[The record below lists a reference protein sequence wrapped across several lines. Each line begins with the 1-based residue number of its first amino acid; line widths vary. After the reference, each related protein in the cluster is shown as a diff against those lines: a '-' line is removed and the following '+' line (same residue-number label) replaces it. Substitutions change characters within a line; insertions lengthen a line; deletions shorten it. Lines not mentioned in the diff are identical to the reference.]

1 MQVFKPWA
9 KQLTMLVAAGVLL
22 LAGCSEPPAGSA
34 GQGQPA
40 PEVAVVTLS
49 TSAVELT
56 TELPG
61 RTTDFRHA
69 EIRPQVS
76 GILQQR
82 LFTEGQLVTAG
93 QLLYKIDPGSYQ
105 AALSSAQAALS
116 SAKAVQHNARL
127 KAKRIEGL
135 LGNKVVS
142 QQDADDAEAVL
153 MQADAAVASAEAAL
167 LTAQINL
174 DYTDI
179 KAPIAGQIGRS
190 LVTEGALLTA
200 NQAQGLATIRQ
211 LDPIYVDLTQ
221 SSNELLKLKRQ
232 LRADDGAGDV
242 RVELLLDDGSSYAEA
257 GSLQFSEV
265 NVDPGTGMVTLRA
278 VFPNKEGDLL
288 PGMFV
293 RARLHHG
300 SNDQALLV
308 PQKAV
313 SRTPKGDATV
323 MLVNKDNQVELRP
336 VTLGNS
342 YGQNW
347 LVTAGLSSGEQVI
360 VAGLQ
365 KVRPGV
371 TVTVVDAA
379 DEE

>member
-1 MQVFKPWA
+1 MQFLKLSVKP
-9 KQLTMLVAAGVLL
+9 LTVLVTTSVLMLAA
-22 LAGCSEPPAGSA
+22 CSEPPAA
-34 GQGQPA
+34 AQGQPT

-49 TSAVELT
+49 TSSVALT

-61 RTTDFRHA
+61 RTTNFRQA

-82 LFTEGQLVTAG
+82 LFTEGQQVSAG
-93 QLLYKIDPGSYQ
+93 QVLYKIDPATYQ
-105 AALSSAQAALS
+105 AAFSSAEAALSSARAA
-116 SAKAVQHNARL
+116 QHNARL
-127 KAKRIEGL
+127 RTDRIKGL
-135 LGNKVVS
+135 LGGKVVS
-142 QQDADDAEAVL
+142 QQDFDDANASL
-153 MQADAAVASAEAAL
+153 MQADAAVASAEAAV

-174 DYTDI
+174 NYTDI
-179 KAPIAGQIGRS
+179 KAPISGQIGRS
-190 LVTEGALLTA
+190 LVSEGALLIA

-211 LDPIYVDLTQ
+211 LHPIYVDLSQ
-221 SSNELLKLKRQ
+221 SSTELLKLKRQ
-232 LRADDGAGDV
+232 TGADATAEVNVD
-242 RVELLLDDGSSYAEA
+242 LLLEDGSRYSQQ

-278 VFPNKEGDLL
+278 VFPNEQGQLL

-300 SNDQALLV
+300 TNDNALLV
-308 PQKAV
+308 PQQAI

-323 MLVNKDNQVELRP
+323 MLVSSDNTVEVRP
-336 VTLGNS
+336 VTLGAS

-347 LVTAGLSSGEQVI
+347 LVTDGLTAGERVI

-371 TVTVVDAA
+371 TVKAVNAA
-379 DEE
+379 DGA

>member
-1 MQVFKPWA
+1 MHVFKPRVI
-9 KQLTMLVAAGVLL
+9 QLAVVAGAAILM
-22 LAGCSEPPAGSA
+22 LAGCTEPPAAA
-34 GQGQPA
+34 GQSQPA

-49 TSAVELT
+49 TSTVQLT

-82 LFTEGQLVTAG
+82 LFTEGQLVSAG
-93 QLLYKIDPGSYQ
+93 QLLYKIDPASYQ
-105 AALSSAQAALS
+105 AALSSAQAAVN
-116 SAKAVQHNARL
+116 SAKAAQHNARL
-127 KAKRIEGL
+127 KAERIKGL
-135 LGNKVVS
+135 LGNNVIS
-142 QQDADDAEAVL
+142 QQDADDADAAL

-174 DYTDI
+174 NYTDI

-190 LVTEGALLTA
+190 MVTEGALLTA

-232 LRADDGAGDV
+232 LRADQLAAEV
-242 RVELLLDDGSSYAEA
+242 RVELLLDDGSSYAEP

-278 VFPNKEGDLL
+278 VFPNKKGDLL

-300 SNDQALLV
+300 SNSQALLV

-323 MLVNKDNQVELRP
+323 MLVNKEQQVELRP
-336 VTLGNS
+336 VTLGAS
-342 YGQNW
+342 YGQSW

-365 KVRPGV
+365 KVRPGA
-371 TVTVVDAA
+371 TVTVVSATDG
-379 DEE
+379 E

>member
-9 KQLTMLVAAGVLL
+9 KQLSMLAAASVLL
-22 LAGCSEPPAGSA
+22 LAGCSEPPAAAA

-49 TSAVELT
+49 TSTVELT

-82 LFTEGQLVTAG
+82 LFTEGQLVSAG

-127 KAKRIEGL
+127 KAERIEGL
-135 LGNKVVS
+135 LGNNVIS

-221 SSNELLKLKRQ
+221 SSNKLLKLKRQ
-232 LRADDGAGDV
+232 LRADKRADNV
-242 RVELLLDDGSSYAEA
+242 QVELLLDDGSSYAEA

-278 VFPNKEGDLL
+278 VFPNNNGDLL

-300 SNDQALLV
+300 TNNQALLV

-336 VTLGNS
+336 ITLGKS
-342 YGQNW
+342 FGQNW
-347 LVTAGLSSGEQVI
+347 LVTDGLSSGEQVI

-365 KVRPGV
+365 KVRPGA
-371 TVTVVDAA
+371 TVTVVSAVDG
-379 DEE
+379 E

>member
-1 MQVFKPWA
+1 MQFLKLSVKP
-9 KQLTMLVAAGVLL
+9 LTVLVTTSVLMLAA
-22 LAGCSEPPAGSA
+22 CSEPPAA
-34 GQGQPA
+34 AQGQPT
-40 PEVAVVTLS
+40 PEVEVVTLS
-49 TSAVELT
+49 TSSVALT

-61 RTTDFRHA
+61 RTTNFRQA

-82 LFTEGQLVTAG
+82 LFTEGQQVSAG
-93 QLLYKIDPGSYQ
+93 QVLYKIDPATYQ
-105 AALSSAQAALS
+105 AAFSSAEAALSSANAA
-116 SAKAVQHNARL
+116 QHNARL
-127 KAKRIEGL
+127 RTDRIKGL
-135 LGNKVVS
+135 LGGKVVS
-142 QQDADDAEAVL
+142 QQDFDDANASL
-153 MQADAAVASAEAAL
+153 MQADAAVASAEAAV

-174 DYTDI
+174 NYTDI
-179 KAPIAGQIGRS
+179 KAPISGQIGRS
-190 LVTEGALLTA
+190 LVSEGALLIA

-211 LDPIYVDLTQ
+211 LHPIYVDLSQ
-221 SSNELLKLKRQ
+221 SSTELLKLKRQ
-232 LRADDGAGDV
+232 TGADGTAEVNVD
-242 RVELLLDDGSSYAEA
+242 LLLEDGSRYSQQ

-278 VFPNKEGDLL
+278 VFPNEQGQLL

-300 SNDQALLV
+300 TNDNALLV
-308 PQKAV
+308 PQQAI

-323 MLVNKDNQVELRP
+323 MLVSSDNTVEVRP
-336 VTLGNS
+336 VTLGAS

-347 LVTAGLSSGEQVI
+347 LVTDGLTAGERVI

-371 TVTVVDAA
+371 TVKAVNAA
-379 DEE
+379 DGA

>member
-1 MQVFKPWA
+1 MQFLKLSVKP
-9 KQLTMLVAAGVLL
+9 LTVLVTTSVLMLAA
-22 LAGCSEPPAGSA
+22 CSEPPAA
-34 GQGQPA
+34 AQGQPT

-49 TSAVELT
+49 TSSVALT

-61 RTTDFRHA
+61 RTTNFRQA

-82 LFTEGQLVTAG
+82 PFTEGQQVSAG
-93 QLLYKIDPGSYQ
+93 QVLYKIDPATYQ
-105 AALSSAQAALS
+105 AAFSSAEAALSSARAA
-116 SAKAVQHNARL
+116 QHNARL
-127 KAKRIEGL
+127 RTDRIKGL
-135 LGNKVVS
+135 LGGKVVS
-142 QQDADDAEAVL
+142 QQDFDDANASL
-153 MQADAAVASAEAAL
+153 MQADAAVASAEAAV

-174 DYTDI
+174 NYTDI
-179 KAPIAGQIGRS
+179 KAPISGQIGRS
-190 LVTEGALLTA
+190 LVSEGALLIA

-211 LDPIYVDLTQ
+211 LHPIYVDLSQ
-221 SSNELLKLKRQ
+221 SSTELLKLKRQ
-232 LRADDGAGDV
+232 TGADATAEVNVD
-242 RVELLLDDGSSYAEA
+242 LLLEDGSRYSQQ

-278 VFPNKEGDLL
+278 VFPNEQGQLL

-300 SNDQALLV
+300 TNDNALLV
-308 PQKAV
+308 PQQAI

-323 MLVNKDNQVELRP
+323 MLVSSDNTVEVRP
-336 VTLGNS
+336 VTLGAS

-347 LVTAGLSSGEQVI
+347 LVTDGLTAGERVI

-371 TVTVVDAA
+371 TVKAVNAA
-379 DEE
+379 DGA